1 MAFVSFAYDMIYG
14 VSSNFFKSVFDSS
27 KAKLYRYDLHSGLVD
42 TLGSHDDMAT
52 CIGYSNETC
61 NLLIPLFIS
70 GSELQSNMTLMD
82 TIYALEWK

>member
-42 TLGSHDDMAT
+42 TVGRHDDMAMF
-52 CIGYSNETC
+52 IGYSNETC
-61 NLLIPLFIS
+61 KLLIQLFIS
-70 GSELQSNMTLMD
+70 VNNYWYD
-82 TIYALEWK
+82 TM

>member
-70 GSELQSNMTLMD
+70 VNNCYFLLFFHYWYD
-82 TIYALEWK
+82 TGRAN